1 MRMHDND
8 SDVDHDSYSGGW
20 ISRCWVAL
28 YDMPDDGW
36 EYIRMAE
43 NDWERLTSKGNWW
56 GGGHSMRVCTLYDM
70 HETEWEFFRLSHN
83 WWTCMW
89 WYGMT
94 MHGNVWYW
102 LIFKVTW
109 PVGSVAAT
117 NGSSTSHSD
126 TKMPTPGEHAPTILA
141 KYPIIDEHVCDE
153 NAWQWLRGWAW
164 LIFRGWV
171 DQSMLSCTIRHAGWW
186 MGMHQNGWGWLNDS
200 HPMRMGGVVVILCGY
215 VHYTTCTILN
225 ENSSDMAT

>member
-1 MRMHDND
+1 MPAPGEHAPTILAKYPIIDEHVCDENAWQWLRGWAWLIFMGRGVSVDAELHYTTCRMMNGNASEWLRMVEND
-8 SDVDHDSYSGGW
+8 SH
-20 ISRCWVAL
+20 
-28 YDMPDDGW
+28 
-36 EYIRMAE
+36 
-43 NDWERLTSKGNWW
+43 TKGNGW
-56 GGGHSMRVCTLYDM
+56 GGGHSMRICTLYDM

-126 TKMPTPGEHAPTILA
+126 TQMPTPGEHAPTILA
-141 KYPIIDEHVCDE
+141 KQILDID
-153 NAWQWLRGWAW
+153 
-164 LIFRGWV
+164 
-171 DQSMLSCTIRHAGWW
+171 
-186 MGMHQNGWGWLNDS
+186 
-200 HPMRMGGVVVILCGY
+200 
-215 VHYTTCTILN
+215 
-225 ENSSDMAT
+225 